1 MRTERQRNTGSNVLL
16 KRILV
21 TFGLLA
27 FVRMGTFLPV
37 PGIEQ
42 SYITFYL
49 QNSPIARFVNTFSN
63 DNFFV
68 LGLFTLNIFPYINA
82 SILMQVLISTV
93 PSLRKLQKEEGSFGR
108 RRLNQIIRFICL
120 GWSIIQS
127 TSIAFFLKNI
137 LFDWNLQLAFE
148 IVVCLT
154 TGAMIVLWISELITE
169 YGIGNGSSLL
179 IFTNIISSLPS
190 LGRSLISGESEGVSL
205 ITIFIAIVLFVITIC
220 GIILLQEGTRV
231 IPLVSAKQLLQQP
244 LMYSELPESN
254 YIPLRL
260 NQAGVMPII
269 FTATILVLP
278 NYLIN
283 MGVLPSLDLPFL
295 ERYSKII
302 YWLSY
307 FVFILIFSYFYSTI
321 VLNPK
326 EITNDLQKMSVTIP
340 GVRPGKGTTYYLSQV
355 MKRTTFL
362 GATLLGIVSILPN
375 IIETILQVSTF
386 KGVGATSLLILV
398 GVTLDITREV
408 RNIIISSFYKDMLKT
423 SNK

>member
-137 LFDWNLQLAFE
+137 LFDWNLITDPSNL
-148 IVVCLT
+148 VV
-154 TGAMIVLWISELITE
+154 G
-169 YGIGNGSSLL
+169 YLL
-179 IFTNIISSLPS
+179 RIKSP
-190 LGRSLISGESEGVSL
+190 
-205 ITIFIAIVLFVITIC
+205 
-220 GIILLQEGTRV
+220 LQM
-231 IPLVSAKQLLQQP
+231 S
-244 LMYSELPESN
+244 
-254 YIPLRL
+254 
-260 NQAGVMPII
+260 
-269 FTATILVLP
+269 
-278 NYLIN
+278 
-283 MGVLPSLDLPFL
+283 PFL
-295 ERYSKII
+295 
-302 YWLSY
+302 LN
-307 FVFILIFSYFYSTI
+307 LN
-321 VLNPK
+321 LNPLYPLK
-326 EITNDLQKMSVTIP
+326 SLKSLKSRKLLKIP
-340 GVRPGKGTTYYLSQV
+340 
-355 MKRTTFL
+355 
-362 GATLLGIVSILPN
+362 
-375 IIETILQVSTF
+375 
-386 KGVGATSLLILV
+386 
-398 GVTLDITREV
+398 
-408 RNIIISSFYKDMLKT
+408 
-423 SNK
+423 